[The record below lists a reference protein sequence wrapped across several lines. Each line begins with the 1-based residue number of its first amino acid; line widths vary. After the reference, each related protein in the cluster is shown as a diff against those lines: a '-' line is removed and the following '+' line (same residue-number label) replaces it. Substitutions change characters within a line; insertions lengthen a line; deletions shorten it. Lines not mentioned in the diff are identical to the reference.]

1 MYHGTIRSPDAKWTT
16 SRSRT
21 MQRSLLQAVD
31 TVYSFAMDDAKGDDE
46 EDDEAADDDQVMN
59 EVCYCRVLCQTYF
72 SILIG

>member
-1 MYHGTIRSPDAKWTT
+1 
-16 SRSRT
+16 